1 MINQACPQRYAS
13 LLARCEF
20 QAPQRS
26 RCMGAEEV
34 RTEGCL
40 FIGQRGLSLLC
51 ATLRVNQTARG
62 SPINDF
68 MSGPVTHF
76 TVFECSKYPRVLPV
90 KKKFA
95 LPPRCGKTPFLLLRS
110 SSALAGFLL
119 VFCDDTVTSCS
130 GTCSCV
136 FMFLMM
142 MDFAPCHIITAITAK
157 SLTWLKKS
165 TPTFILCNMFFPG
178 WKTLKEQRGPR
189 EWFSFFFVFFVIV
202 WWDQGVHAGSS
213 VCF

>member
-90 KKKFA
+90 KKRVCIAPSLWENPLSAAEVIIGAGWIFA
-95 LPPRCGKTPFLLLRS
+95 CVLWWHCYELLWN
-110 SSALAGFLL
+110 LL
-119 VFCDDTVTSCS
+119 SCFHVFNDDGLCSVSHNYGNNGQKPHVTE
-130 GTCSCV
+130 
-136 FMFLMM
+136 
-142 MDFAPCHIITAITAK
+142 
-157 SLTWLKKS
+157 KKH
-165 TPTFILCNMFFPG
+165 TNIHPL
-178 WKTLKEQRGPR
+178 
-189 EWFSFFFVFFVIV
+189 
-202 WWDQGVHAGSS
+202 
-213 VCF
+213 